1 MILFIKEV
9 REQKKCVINQILK
22 FNDYK
27 KCLFHKNQNYNC
39 NKYLKLKPIMTK
51 SIRLIRDDKRLQIF
65 DGFKTYLYGTNAFKV
80 CTSEMI
86 SKYKWLILMIIQ
98 LEITQKFKMK
108 TEQKSRWPD
117 IPDYPYRISIIGD
130 SGSGR
135 QIHYQI

>member
-1 MILFIKEV
+1 MFIWQKPKLQLQQIFKIEAHNDEV
-9 REQKKCVINQILK
+9 
-22 FNDYK
+22 
-27 KCLFHKNQNYNC
+27 
-39 NKYLKLKPIMTK
+39 NKIAL
-51 SIRLIRDDKRLQIF
+51 SSNDDKRLQIF
-65 DGFKTYLYGTNAFKV
+65 DGFKTYSYGTNAFKV

-98 LEITQKFKMK
+98 LEITQKFKME
-108 TEQKSRWPD
+108 TEQKSRWPY